1 MICKI
6 FQSKRPR
13 NIRWSNDNF
22 LRIDPHVRYYVC
34 TCGKERFA
42 NIDEIVASARKKRVF
57 LELQISLFDI
67 ASLKLLRI
75 HAAVLNKENTWS
87 NNERHDRTEN
97 EEIPVFP
104 LESSRKTD
112 RCCCKLC
119 KTRLLY
125 QRRCLRKE
133 LWYSIGRV
141 ISVSRSCW
149 EWKKHRR
156 ITTLARVR
164 HFAPR
169 AKCKRPNAV
178 ARV

>member
-1 MICKI
+1 MQGINAEYKCDGWYTEETRNLTNKCKI

-13 NIRWSNDNF
+13 DIRWNDDNF
-22 LRIDPHVRYYVC
+22 LRIDPYVTYYIC
-34 TCGKERFA
+34 TCRKKRVA
-42 NIDEIVASARKKRVF
+42 NIDETVATAKKRQVF
-57 LELQISLFDI
+57 LELRISLFDI

-75 HAAVLNKENTWS
+75 RVAVLNGWNKENTWS
-87 NNERHDRTEN
+87 NNERDDRTEN

-125 QRRCLRKE
+125 QRRYLRKE

-141 ISVSRSCW
+141 IPVSQSCMRM
-149 EWKKHRR
+149 EE
-156 ITTLARVR
+156 T
-164 HFAPR
+164 
-169 AKCKRPNAV
+169 
-178 ARV
+178 